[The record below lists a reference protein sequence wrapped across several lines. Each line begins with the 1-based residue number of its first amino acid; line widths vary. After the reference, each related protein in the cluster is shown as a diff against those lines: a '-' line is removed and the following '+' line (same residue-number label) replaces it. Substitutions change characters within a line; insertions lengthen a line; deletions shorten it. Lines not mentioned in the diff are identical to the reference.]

1 MISPDLT
8 SSAALARTDA
18 LRDDACLSRLAARAR
33 CRSTSGRPSDRLLR
47 ALRVRTG
54 PERC

>member
-1 MISPDLT
+1 MIQPDLT
-8 SSAALARTDA
+8 SSAALARTVA

-33 CRSTSGRPSDRLLR
+33 CRRASGSRSDRLLR

-54 PERC
+54 AERC